1 MEAIAV
7 GPLVPAVFAVT
18 RYGRR
23 VLFVGAFPPPGGTI
37 LGGMVTSCRI
47 LLASSFPSRLDL
59 DLLDSTQISNPPP
72 GFVVRLVRAARRF
85 AHFIARFER
94 RRPDTVLLFVAVG
107 ASIVEKGAM
116 AWYARLRGVPV
127 MMFPR
132 GGSVVNDSRESALT
146 RTWVRWSFGGARTIV
161 CQSEAWQRFAI
172 DVLGFAPTNVAV
184 IRNWTATRELLD
196 IGAKRVVRRDSPVR
210 LLFLGWLARD
220 KGIFELIEACR
231 RLASGRRF
239 TLDIAGEGDASAEA
253 RALVERHELSEVV
266 SFRGWLRGEHLL
278 QALREADVL
287 VLPSWA
293 EGLPNAMIEAMSARL
308 AVVVT
313 GVGAVPE
320 LITDRVSGL
329 VVEPRNADLLANA
342 LGEIIDDGEL
352 RERLAWEGYRIAM
365 QDFEVESAVN
375 RLVAEIEG
383 TIVAGRERRLS
394 GGTL

>member
-1 MEAIAV
+1 M
-7 GPLVPAVFAVT
+7 GDS
-18 RYGRR
+18 RR

-47 LLASSFPSRLDL
+47 LLSSSFPSRLDL

-72 GFVVRLVRAARRF
+72 EFAVRLVRAARRF
-85 AHFIARFER
+85 VHFIARFER
-94 RRPDTVLLFVAVG
+94 RRPDAVLLFVAVG

-127 MMFPR
+127 IMFPR
-132 GGSVVNDSRESALT
+132 GGSVVNDCRESAFT
-146 RTWVRWSFGGARTIV
+146 RTWVRWSFGGARKIV
-161 CQSEAWQRFAI
+161 CQSEAWLRFAI
-172 DVLGFAPTNVAV
+172 DVLGFARTNVTV

-196 IGAKRVVRRDSPVR
+196 IGAKRVARQDSPVR

-231 RLASGRRF
+231 RLVCGRQF

-253 RALVERHELSEVV
+253 RALVERHGLSEVV
-266 SFRGWLRGEHLL
+266 SFRGWLRGDHLL

-313 GVGAVPE
+313 GVGAIPE
-320 LITDRVSGL
+320 LITDRLSGL
-329 VVEPRNADLLANA
+329 VVEPRNADLLADA
-342 LGEIIDDGEL
+342 LGEIIDDGDL
-352 RERLAWEGYRIAM
+352 RERLAREGYRIAM
-365 QDFEVESAVN
+365 RDFEVESAVN

-383 TIVAGRERRLS
+383 TIAAGRERRLS